1 MKFIITIIALALAGC
16 GSTADFKTSVDANVQ
31 TFKLYNDAALAA
43 QRTLIACYEHN
54 PNKSECS
61 ILAASTNAVQTLA
74 GRPDAIRTPR
84 TNAEVAGDVTGK
96 VVDATV
102 TLGVATVVGGAL
114 KDGFDAAAKDPVQV
128 RTQTQVVRPEI
139 VRPEVILVPGQ

>member
-1 MKFIITIIALALAGC
+1 MKYIITIITLALAGC
-16 GSTADFKTSVDANVQ
+16 GTTADFKTGVDANVQ
-31 TFKLYNDAALAA
+31 TFKLYNDSALAA
-43 QRTLIACYEHN
+43 QRTLVACYEHN

-74 GRPDAIRTPR
+74 GRPDQIRTPR

-96 VVDATV
+96 LVDATV

-114 KDGFDAAAKDPVQV
+114 KDGFDAASRDPVQV
-128 RTQTQVVRPEI
+128 RTQVVEPRIIQVPVGST
-139 VRPEVILVPGQ
+139 VVP

>member
-1 MKFIITIIALALAGC
+1 MKIIITIIALALAGC
-16 GSTADFKTSVDANVQ
+16 GSTADFKTAVDANVQ
-31 TFKLYNDAALAA
+31 TFKLYNDAHLAA

-74 GRPDAIRTPR
+74 GRPDVIRTPK
-84 TNAEVAGDVTGK
+84 TNTEVAGDVTGK
-96 VVDATV
+96 VVDAAV

-128 RTQTQVVRPEI
+128 QTQV
-139 VRPEVILVPGQ
+139 VRPEVILVPQ